1 MRRVNSTVF
10 ALVVLLST
18 GLGQYR
24 SPGARSSPQ
33 EQYLTGDFRF
43 DLDRSFQQKDG
54 DLDSVSGELRM
65 KSGLAAAA
73 YSILLPGAG
82 EFYAGNN
89 LKAGS
94 FLGAEVGL
102 WILYAAYTSKGDN
115 QTNFF
120 QDYADQHWSAW
131 KYAQWIELY
140 GSQLNSDV
148 TDNSGLANK
157 PFNPNLP
164 PWTQVDWA
172 KINKVE
178 AEIGLKTGTFF
189 SHQLPMRPEQQYY
202 ELIGKYPQFNPGW
215 DDANVDAS
223 NFHTALTQRFL
234 DYSAMRGKANDFY
247 NIASTAAKLVVLN
260 HVLSAL
266 DAAWTASQYN
276 KSVKLEAH
284 VKPVQRDFGMVEF
297 VPTAM
302 LSMSF

>member
-1 MRRVNSTVF
+1 MRRAKTTVV
-10 ALVVLLST
+10 ALIVLLSMSW
-18 GLGQYR
+18 GQYR
-24 SPGARSSPQ
+24 KPVALFPPHER
-33 EQYLTGDFRF
+33 YLTGNLSF
-43 DLDRSFQQKDG
+43 DLDRSSLQPNDAR
-54 DLDSVSGELRM
+54 DSVSDELKL

-120 QDYADQHWSAW
+120 QDYADQHWDVA
-131 KYAQWIELY
+131 KYAAWIEQY
-140 GSQLNSDV
+140 GTQLNSDV
-148 TDNSGLANK
+148 HDNSGLVTSSNTS
-157 PFNPNLP
+157 LP
-164 PWTQVDWA
+164 PWQRVDWA

-189 SHQLPMRPEQQYY
+189 SHLLPMRPEQQYY

-266 DAAWTASQYN
+266 DAAWSASEYN
-276 KSVKLEAH
+276 KSIKLEAH
-284 VKPVQRDFGMVEF
+284 VKPVQRDFGLVEF
-297 VPTAM
+297 VPTAQ
-302 LSMSF
+302 LSVRF

>member
-1 MRRVNSTVF
+1 MRRVNSTVV
-10 ALVVLLST
+10 ALVVLLSA

-24 SPGARSSPQ
+24 IPGTRSSLQ
-33 EQYLTGDFRF
+33 EQYLTGDFRY
-43 DLDRSFQQKDG
+43 DLDRFFRQLDG
-54 DLDSVSGELRM
+54 APDSVSGETRM

-82 EFYAGNN
+82 EFYAENN

-115 QTNFF
+115 QTNIF
-120 QDYADQHWSAW
+120 QDYADEHWSVV
-131 KYAQWIELY
+131 KYAQWIEQY
-140 GSQLNSDV
+140 GTQLNSDV
-148 TDNSGLANK
+148 TDNSGLVTSTNTS
-157 PFNPNLP
+157 LP
-164 PWTQVDWA
+164 PWQRVDWA

-247 NIASTAAKLVVLN
+247 NIASTAAKLVVVN

-297 VPTAM
+297 VPTAQ
-302 LSMSF
+302 LCIRF